1 MMTYKFGNKI
11 YSGTTAQDVVNQIRL
26 GAYTTY
32 DSNKE
37 YMQAVQK
44 RVLIY
49 NNNLI
54 RITDEATFLSELV
67 RVNALVVV

>member
-1 MMTYKFGNKI
+1 MTYKFGNKI
-11 YSGTTAQDVVNQIRL
+11 YSGATAQDVVNQIRL

-32 DSNKE
+32 DNNKE

-67 RVNALVVV
+67 RVNALVAV

>member
-1 MMTYKFGNKI
+1 MTYKFGSKI
-11 YSGTTAQDVVNQIRL
+11 YSGATAQDVVNQIRL

-67 RVNALVVV
+67 RVNALVAV